1 MHVSAWTGPYV
12 SATRTG
18 DGFAV
23 EQRMPLARYFLCVGG
38 VLLALLFIVDAYL
51 PKFPVAA
58 KATANSPVIRILSD
72 RKWPERIVYDTSLP
86 TIIPAQVAGTELG
99 VHAPAM
105 IAGASLG
112 ARERAAFAQLPSS
125 DARELRLP
133 IGVDTGLAAD
143 LYRSTKRPAFLP
155 ASFPGERAR
164 SVFRY
169 NRAAPGAEAVVHP

>member
-1 MHVSAWTGPYV
+1 V

-86 TIIPAQVAGTELG
+86 TIIPAQVAGTELV

-133 IGVDTGLAAD
+133 KPKMREPKLQ
-143 LYRSTKRPAFLP
+143 RSREKR
-155 ASFPGERAR
+155 
-164 SVFRY
+164 Y
-169 NRAAPGAEAVVHP
+169 AVVPTVLIARQPHFGWFGNRIW